1 MLSTELMKQQV
12 IPLFFSTKGRI
23 SRGLFWKSNFVLL
36 LGFLTLICFLM
47 AIEQIFSLTN
57 NERILGIL
65 IAIILS
71 YLYAVIVLMVKR
83 LHDINWSGWLA
94 IISILTPLGFIVGLI
109 PSKPGMNSHGN
120 NLIEYEKN
128 RLYVNRNSS
137 LPPPPPPIDNP
148 ISKIILCLMMVLP
161 IPSFVVAGM
170 VMPKKVEKP
179 AMEQV
184 AEVSS
189 SEQEILPVA
198 EEPQKETVIKLD
210 FIKQVYSD
218 ELNEDTWNNH
228 IDVLEKYASYELR
241 KIISKRNDVSSRYPG
256 EQCDWVYMGQLI
268 PGNDRD
274 TRLEDMQFTM
284 LDNGL
289 VRAEFYN
296 FGKKHQVDF
305 DIQCDGQEC
314 KIADVY
320 EPNSYKQELQQ
331 IVQKGV
337 CYMASGLSVKEVTVV
352 VQKINDFSESG
363 DGYTFLTKDGQEYY
377 VYNAGGASP
386 RPGEVDIEENGTIC
400 LKLNPSDGMGDV
412 AAVSK
417 GKCRK

>member
-1 MLSTELMKQQV
+1 MLSTELMNQQV
-12 IPLFFSTKGRI
+12 IPLFFSPKGRI

-71 YLYAVIVLMVKR
+71 YLYAIIVLMVKR

-94 IISILTPLGFIVGLI
+94 IISILTPLGFIVGLM
-109 PSKPGMNSHGN
+109 PSQSGWNAHGE
-120 NLIEYEKN
+120 NLIEYEKK
-128 RLYVNRNSS
+128 RLYINRGTG

-161 IPSFVVAGM
+161 IPSFVVAGI
-170 VMPKKVEKP
+170 VMPKSVEEP
-179 AMEQV
+179 I
-184 AEVSS
+184 AEKTEEVS
-189 SEQEILPVA
+189 SEQEVVPVA
-198 EEPQKETVIKLD
+198 EEPKKEIAIKLD
-210 FIKQVYSD
+210 FVKKVY
-218 ELNEDTWNNH
+218 T
-228 IDVLEKYASYELR
+228 DVLNDDLRGVDIIKLHASPQL
-241 KIISKRNDVSSRYPG
+241 KQLIIQTQEISNQTEEP
-256 EQCDWVYMGQLI
+256 CDWVRDYDILIQGQDFDIKLDEMNFHI
-268 PGNDRD
+268 
-274 TRLEDMQFTM
+274 

-289 VRAEFYN
+289 VRADFYN

-320 EPNSYKQELQQ
+320 EPNSYKQELQK

-337 CYMASGLSVKEVTVV
+337 CQTASGSSDKEVTVV

-386 RPGEVDIEENGTIC
+386 RPGEMDIEENETIC

-417 GKCRK
+417 GKCKK

>member
-12 IPLFFSTKGRI
+12 IPLFFSPKGRI

-71 YLYAVIVLMVKR
+71 YLYAIIVLMVKR

-94 IISILTPLGFIVGLI
+94 IISILTPLGFIVGLM
-109 PSKPGMNSHGN
+109 PSQSGWNAHGE
-120 NLIEYEKN
+120 NLIEYEKK
-128 RLYVNRNSS
+128 RLYINRGTG

-170 VMPKKVEKP
+170 VMPKSVEEP
-179 AMEQV
+179 IAEQTE
-184 AEVSS
+184 EVS
-189 SEQEILPVA
+189 SEQEVVPVA
-198 EEPQKETVIKLD
+198 EEPKKEIAIKLD
-210 FIKQVYSD
+210 FVKKVY
-218 ELNEDTWNNH
+218 T
-228 IDVLEKYASYELR
+228 DVLNDDLRGIDIIKLHASPQL
-241 KIISKRNDVSSRYPG
+241 KQLIIQTQEISNQTEEP
-256 EQCDWVYMGQLI
+256 CDWVRDYDILIQGQDFDIKLDEMNFHI
-268 PGNDRD
+268 
-274 TRLEDMQFTM
+274 

-289 VRAEFYN
+289 VRADFYN

-320 EPNSYKQELQQ
+320 EPNSYKQELQK

-337 CYMASGLSVKEVTVV
+337 CQTASGSSDKEVTVV

-386 RPGEVDIEENGTIC
+386 RPGEMDIEENETIC

-417 GKCRK
+417 GKCKK

>member
-12 IPLFFSTKGRI
+12 IPLFFSPKGRI

-36 LGFLTLICFLM
+36 LGFLTLICLLM

-65 IAIILS
+65 IAVILS
-71 YLYAVIVLMVKR
+71 YLYAIIVLMVKR

-94 IISILTPLGFIVGLI
+94 IISILTPLGFIVGLM
-109 PSKPGMNSHGN
+109 PSQSGRNAHGE
-120 NLIEYEKN
+120 NLIEYEKK
-128 RLYVNRNSS
+128 RLYINRGTG

-170 VMPKKVEKP
+170 VIPKSVEKP
-179 AMEQV
+179 AMEPV
-184 AEVSS
+184 EEVTS
-189 SEQEILPVA
+189 SEQETLPVA
-198 EEPQKETVIKLD
+198 EEPQKETAIKLD
-210 FIKQVYSD
+210 FIKQVYTD
-218 ELNEDTWNNH
+218 ELSEDTWNNH
-228 IDVLEKYASYELR
+228 IDVLEKYASSELR

-268 PGNDRD
+268 PGNGGPEV
-274 TRLEDMQFTM
+274 RLDEIQFKI
-284 LDNGL
+284 LENGF
-289 VRAEFYN
+289 VRASFIN
-296 FGKKHQVDF
+296 FGEKHQIDF
-305 DIQCDGQEC
+305 DVQCDGQEC
-314 KIADVY
+314 KIADIY

-337 CYMASGLSVKEVTVV
+337 FYTASGSSDKEVTVV

-386 RPGEVDIEENGTIC
+386 RPGEMDIEENETIC

-417 GKCRK
+417 GKCK

>member
-12 IPLFFSTKGRI
+12 IPLFLSPKGRI
-23 SRGLFWKSNFVLL
+23 SRGLFWKSNLVLL
-36 LGFLTLICFLM
+36 LGFFTLIFFLM
-47 AIEQIFSLTN
+47 AIEQIFNLSN
-57 NERILGIL
+57 NERLLGIL
-65 IAIILS
+65 IVVIMS
-71 YLYAVIVLMVKR
+71 YLYAIIVLMVKR

-94 IISILTPLGFIVGLI
+94 IISLLTPLGFIVGLI

-128 RLYVNRNSS
+128 RLYLNRGTG

-148 ISKIILCLMMVLP
+148 MSKIILYLMMILP

-170 VMPKKVEKP
+170 VMPNMVEKP

-184 AEVSS
+184 AEVGSN
-189 SEQEILPVA
+189 EQEILSVA
-198 EEPQKETVIKLD
+198 EEPQKGTAIKLD
-210 FIKQVYSD
+210 FVKKVY
-218 ELNEDTWNNH
+218 T
-228 IDVLEKYASYELR
+228 DVLNDDLREVDIIKLHASLQL
-241 KIISKRNDVSSRYPG
+241 KQLIIQTQEIPNQTEEP
-256 EQCDWVYMGQLI
+256 CDWVRDYDILIQGQ
-268 PGNDRD
+268 DF
-274 TRLEDMQFTM
+274 DMKLADMSFHI

-289 VRAEFYN
+289 VRAGFIN
-296 FGKKHQVDF
+296 FGVKHQIDF
-305 DIQCDGQEC
+305 DVQCNGQEC
-314 KIADVY
+314 KITDIY

-337 CYMASGLSVKEVTVV
+337 CQMESGSSVKEVTVV
-352 VQKINDFSESG
+352 VHKINDFSESG

-386 RPGEVDIEENGTIC
+386 RPGEMDIEENEIIC
-400 LKLNPSDGMGDV
+400 LELNPSDGMGDV

-417 GKCRK
+417 GKCI